1 MGDKVG
7 ENPAALRTAVF
18 LAIREKPPEGVQTPP
33 PPPQQGEG

>member
-7 ENPAALRTAVF
+7 ENPGGAARRRF
-18 LAIREKPPEGVQTPP
+18 LAIREKPQGGVQTP